1 MSNQKVTQNL
11 EFARSSVLMIPVTVP
26 GSPRRELAQRK
37 YAEKI
42 NERLNV

>member
-1 MSNQKVTQNL
+1 
-11 EFARSSVLMIPVTVP
+11 MIPVTVP

-42 NERLNV
+42 NKRPNV